1 MRGFSA
7 AHRLVE
13 SHLERCAVDGAA
25 RRARLAAHAHLLL
38 GPREQ
43 RAEQADDAEEEHR
56 AVGKVQPPHAHLRRT
71 DGGVERIARRC
82 RRIARGVRLK
92 LEVGL
97 VLVDGIVLA
106 EEGVEPAADRN
117 RDHRRQPRQ
126 PVQRVPRE
134 QPVLP
139 PLGGGHPRVAP
150 RLAEDVEGEG
160 EEHVV
165 RRRRRPQPLLR
176 RPAEA
181 RRDAVR
187 RRALVDQPHRG
198 GRRLR
203 CRRAAV
209 LLGGAVEP
217 AGELRRPL
225 VERQHL
231 GQPVGVDVHH
241 QLGRQ
246 HDAVNSTARRKLETV
261 KSTARRGA
269 WRRRDDDLPHALV

>member
-1 MRGFSA
+1 LRGVA
-7 AHRLVE
+7 
-13 SHLERCAVDGAA
+13 G
-25 RRARLAAHAHLLL
+25 
-38 GPREQ
+38 
-43 RAEQADDAEEEHR
+43 
-56 AVGKVQPPHAHLRRT
+56 
-71 DGGVERIARRC
+71 
-82 RRIARGVRLK
+82 RIARGARLK

-97 VLVDGIVLA
+97 VLVDGVVLA
-106 EEGVEPAADRN
+106 EEGVEPAADRD
-117 RDHRRQPRQ
+117 RHHRRQPRR

-134 QPVLP
+134 QPVPP
-139 PLGGGHPRVAP
+139 PLGGGHPRVAL
-150 RLAEDVEGEG
+150 RLAAEDVEGEG

-176 RPAEA
+176 RPSEA

-209 LLGGAVEP
+209 LLGRAVEP

-231 GQPVGVDVHH
+231 GQPVRVDVHLE
-241 QLGRQ
+241 LGRQ
-246 HDAVNSTARRKLETV
+246 H
-261 KSTARRGA
+261 G
-269 WRRRDDDLPHALV
+269 